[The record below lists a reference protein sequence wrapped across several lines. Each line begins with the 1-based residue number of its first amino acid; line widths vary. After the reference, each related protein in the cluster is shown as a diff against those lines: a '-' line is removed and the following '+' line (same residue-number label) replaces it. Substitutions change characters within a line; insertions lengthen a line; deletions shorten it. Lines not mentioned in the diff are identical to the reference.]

1 MATLPSGAGSGW
13 HAADLA
19 AQWLARLATDPAAP
33 VPASAALPE
42 QQLALAW
49 ALKDACYASWHADP
63 AHAVVA
69 AQALSRLAVPAPGRP
84 ADAGWIEIAAVAAWT
99 AGIADLTRGAMSD
112 AVAGFD
118 RAATAFGSLQQAHRA
133 AQTQVPKIMAL
144 SMLGQHDEAAACAE
158 LTLQAFTRDGDTASA
173 AKVSQ
178 NLGSLHM
185 HRDAYAAAARS
196 YREAAVLFAR
206 SGQMQASVVADIGL
220 ADALTAQGDFDAA
233 AHMYARARLRALH
246 HGLPVLVAIVD
257 ESVALLELAR
267 GRYQPALDG
276 LERARR
282 AYESLGMPQHLA
294 VAEKQLADVYLEL
307 RLLPEALALFE
318 AALPRFDALEMLPE
332 QAWTL
337 AQRGRT
343 LALLGQGPAA
353 AGALEQAAQRFA
365 LHDNPVGTAAVA
377 LARAELVAEG
387 GDTGAALALA
397 NQAAAGFAAAG
408 LAEGQLRAELAG
420 AQLRLAQHEVQ
431 AASDAFADALAR
443 ARALGILPLQMRALT
458 GQGLV
463 ALQHGQHAAATAA
476 FEAAVQLFEDQRRT
490 LAGDEFRHA
499 FLADHLRP
507 YRELL
512 ALALA
517 PPAGQQPDPAQV
529 LQHLERVRARSLA
542 EHLVGNQVADPDP
555 DVSGLRA
562 RLNWLYR
569 RLRKAQDEATESAV
583 LTAELRAT
591 ERELLKHVRRQRW
604 AGAAAGAAAGTAAS
618 LASPGADADADAASA
633 VAGLADGGLDLAA
646 LCAALGPQDA
656 LVEYGIC
663 GDELLACVVRPGGVQ
678 MVRHLAAW
686 PQVLEAAQ
694 SVWFQM
700 DTLRHGSAPVAH
712 HLPRLALRV
721 QQRLQR
727 LHALL
732 WAPLAAALHGCQRVL
747 VVPHAELAA
756 LPFAALHDGSSWVGQ
771 NLQLAMAPSARVA
784 LHGLRCAAPSGRPA
798 ALRALVL
805 GESTRLPQ
813 AGAEARQVASLY
825 EGSRCL
831 VDEAATLPALRE
843 AAPSADI
850 IHFACHAQFRADNPM
865 FSALHLRDGALTA
878 EWLQG
883 LVLRPAVVVLSACE
897 TGLSESRLGDEMVGL
912 VRAFLVAGAARVVA
926 ALWPVDDAVTEQFMA
941 AFHGALA
948 AGQPCATA
956 LQVAQ
961 AQVMQQHPHPFY
973 WAGFVVQGGW

>member
-1 MATLPSGAGSGW
+1 MCT
-13 HAADLA
+13 
-19 AQWLARLATDPAAP
+19 
-33 VPASAALPE
+33 PE
-42 QQLALAW
+42 QGLALAW
-49 ALKDACYASWHADP
+49 ALKDACYATWHTDP
-63 AHAVVA
+63 ARAVVA
-69 AQALSRLAVPAPGRP
+69 AQALGRLAAQAAPGG
-84 ADAGWIEIAAVAAWT
+84 AGGAEIAALAAWT

-118 RAATAFGSLQQAHRA
+118 RAAAAFAALAQGNRA
-133 AQTQVPKIMAL
+133 AQSQVPKIMAL
-144 SMLGQHDEAAACAE
+144 SMLGQHDAAAACAE

-185 HRDAYAAAARS
+185 HRDAYADAARC

-220 ADALTAQGDFDAA
+220 ADAMTAQGHFDAA
-233 AHMYARARLRALH
+233 AQMYERARLRAAH
-246 HGLPVLVAIVD
+246 HGLPVLVAIGD
-257 ESVALLELAR
+257 ESMALLELAR

-282 AYESLGMPQHLA
+282 AYETLGMPQNLA
-294 VAEKQLADVYLEL
+294 VAEKQLGDIYLEL
-307 RLLPEALALFE
+307 RLLPEAQARFD
-318 AALPRFDALEMLPE
+318 AALPRFEALEMLPE

-343 LALLGQGPAA
+343 LAWMGQTAA
-353 AGALEQAAQRFA
+353 AAAALQQAGERFA
-365 LHDNPVGTAAVA
+365 QHDNLVGTAAVA
-377 LARAELVAEG
+377 LARAELVATA
-387 GDTGAALALA
+387 GDEKAALALA
-397 NQAAAGFAAAG
+397 DQAAAGFALAG
-408 LAEGQLRAELAG
+408 QAEGQLRAELA
-420 AQLRLAQHEVQ
+420 AARLRLAGGDVQ
-431 AASDAFADALAR
+431 AASAVFAAALAQ
-443 ARALGILPLQMRALT
+443 AQGLGILPLQMRALT

-463 ALQHGQHAAATAA
+463 ARQLGQHASATAA
-476 FEAAVQLFEDQRRT
+476 FEGAVALFEDQRRT
-490 LAGDEFRHA
+490 LAGDEVRHA

-517 PPAGQQPDPAQV
+517 PPPGHQPDPAQV

-542 EHLVGNQVADPDP
+542 EHLSGSQAPDPDP
-555 DVSGLRA
+555 DVGGLRA

-569 RLRKAQDEATESAV
+569 RLRKAQDEAAESAA
-583 LTAELRAT
+583 LTAELRGT
-591 ERELLKHVRRQRW
+591 ERELLEHVRRQRL
-604 AGAAAGAAAGTAAS
+604 AGAPAAPDTAAAEARAE
-618 LASPGADADADAASA
+618 APAPADDS
-633 VAGLADGGLDLAA
+633 LDLAA
-646 LCAALGPQDA
+646 LCAALGPADA
-656 LVEYGIC
+656 LVEYGLS
-663 GDELLACVVRPGGVQ
+663 GDELLACVLRPTGVQ
-678 MVRHLAAW
+678 LVRHLAAW

-700 DTLRHGSAPVAH
+700 DTLRHGSAPVAR
-712 HLPRLALRV
+712 HLPHLAQRT

-727 LHALL
+727 LHTLL
-732 WAPLAAALHGCQRVL
+732 WAPMAAALQGCERVI

-756 LPFAALHDGSSWVGQ
+756 LPFAALHDGSGWVGQ
-771 NLQLAMAPSARVA
+771 RLQVAMAPSARVA
-784 LHGLRCAAPSGRPA
+784 LHGLRRVAQGGTATAP
-798 ALRALVL
+798 RALVL

-813 AGAEARQVASLY
+813 AGAEARHVASLY
-825 EGSRCL
+825 AASTCL
-831 VDEAATLPALRE
+831 IDEAATLPALRE

-850 IHFACHAQFRADNPM
+850 IHLACHAQFRGDNPM

-897 TGLSESRLGDEMVGL
+897 TGLSDGRHGDEMVGL
-912 VRAFLVAGAARVVA
+912 VRAFLLAGAARVVA
-926 ALWPVDDAVTEQFMA
+926 TLWPVDDAATEQFMA

-961 AQVMQQHPHPFY
+961 ARVMQQHAHPFY
-973 WAGFVVQGGW
+973 WAGFVLQGGW